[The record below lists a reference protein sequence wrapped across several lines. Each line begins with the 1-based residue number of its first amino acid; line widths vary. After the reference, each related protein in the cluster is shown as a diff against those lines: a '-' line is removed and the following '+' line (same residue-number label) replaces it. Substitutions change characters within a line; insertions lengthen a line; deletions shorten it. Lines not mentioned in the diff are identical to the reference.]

1 MYQCKLCQCSKVLA
15 GDSPTPPQHEMLLFS
30 PDPLASGLFLPTLSL
45 LKVHGVA
52 HVCYDRCGEQVPTH
66 GTCRPPLPPSEKTVL
81 VSGVQGGVMGSRCIR
96 REKRIGG
103 QSYCL
108 QDTLQTGAL
117 LACCTLVAQ
126 RCRATS
132 LTLVHPS
139 LSLSSSTEAAPE
151 GASMPAKANCKAC
164 IALLQ

>member
-1 MYQCKLCQCSKVLA
+1 MGGSISCKPALSLCVR
-15 GDSPTPPQHEMLLFS
+15 HEGVTKRESGTSWLLQ
-30 PDPLASGLFLPTLSL
+30 PCPTLQL
-45 LKVHGVA
+45 FKQYPYLMAV
-52 HVCYDRCGEQVPTH
+52 RCGEQVPTH